1 MHDCLIIG
9 GGVIGL
15 SLAYELSAR
24 GQRVKLIDRGEPGR
38 EASWAGAGILPPAN
52 RATATE
58 PLDQLAA
65 LSLELHGDW
74 AARLQ
79 AETGIDNGFRRC
91 GALYVARTE
100 VDRATLIET
109 ATTQQQAAIEFR
121 ALSGDELARVEPA
134 LDAATLRGTWFA
146 PGECQIR
153 NPRHLKALVAACH
166 ARGVE
171 IITGVETHDFET
183 SEGRIVSAVTSGGRI
198 EAGSFCVANG
208 AWSRRLLS
216 RLGIEVPLKP
226 IRGQIVLL
234 ATRGREIRH
243 IVNEGDRY
251 LVPRDDGYV
260 LVGSTKEDA
269 GFDKR
274 PTAGGTG
281 GLLQLAIELAPVLAS
296 ARIERCWAGLRPA
309 TADELP
315 LIGRM
320 PGLANAYVATGH
332 YRSGLTLST
341 GTAVTLAQ
349 VIEGNVS
356 MVPLEAFRPDR
367 F

>member
-24 GQRVKLIDRGEPGR
+24 GRRVKLIDRGEAGR

-79 AETGIDNGFRRC
+79 DETGIDNGFRRC

-100 VDRATLIET
+100 A
-109 ATTQQQAAIEFR
+109 
-121 ALSGDELARVEPA
+121 ELANLVQMATAQRLAGVEFQTLAGDDLARLEPA
-134 LDAATLRGTWFA
+134 LDAAALHGAWFA
-146 PGECQIR
+146 PAECQIR

-171 IITGVETHDFET
+171 ITEGEETHDFEL
-183 SEGRIVSAVTSGGRI
+183 SAGRIVSVVTSRGRL
-198 EAGSFCVANG
+198 EAGSYCVATG

-216 RLGIEVPLKP
+216 RLGVEVPLKP

-234 ATRGREIRH
+234 ATQGKAIRH
-243 IVNEGDRY
+243 IVNEGHRY

-260 LVGSTKEDA
+260 LVGSTKDDA

-281 GLLQLAIELAPVLAS
+281 GLLQLAVELAPALAA

-332 YRSGLTLST
+332 YRSGLTLSP
-341 GTAVTLAQ
+341 GTAVALAEL
-349 VIEGNVS
+349 IEGGS
-356 MVPLEAFRPDR
+356 ASIPLAVFRPDR